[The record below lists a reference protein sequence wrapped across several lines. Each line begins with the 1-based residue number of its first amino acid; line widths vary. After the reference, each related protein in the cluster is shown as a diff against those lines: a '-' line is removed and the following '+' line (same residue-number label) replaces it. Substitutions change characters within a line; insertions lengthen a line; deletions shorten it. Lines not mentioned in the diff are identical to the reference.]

1 MMGAGRRFV
10 RLTAAVALAAA
21 IIVGSSATIG
31 AAGPGRSSVAR
42 PLAVTPSNWTTF
54 DQNNLRTGVDASGNS
69 FSRVSP
75 AWQSPVLD
83 GHLYGQSL
91 VYAGRVFTAT
101 ENDSVYVMA
110 ADSGEILWA
119 RHLATPVRASNLP
132 CGDIAPTVGITSTPV
147 IDPARSEIFVVA
159 DEAVRSPRIASHP
172 LIGLDVYTGAVLLD
186 KVIDPPVSQPAAQ
199 LQRVSLAL
207 DRGHVI
213 VGLGGNS
220 GDCGQYHGLVIS
232 APEDGSPPNT
242 YVVANLPGDRQG
254 AVWMGGAA
262 PTIDAQGNIWV

>member
-31 AAGPGRSSVAR
+31 AAGTGRSSVAR
-42 PLAVTPSNWTTF
+42 PWAVTPSNWTTF

-69 FSRVSP
+69 FSRVTP

-101 ENDSVYVMA
+101 ENDSVYGMA
-110 ADSGEILWA
+110 ADNGHVLWK
-119 RHLATPVRASNLP
+119 RHLATPVKASNLP

-147 IDPARSEIFVVA
+147 IDPARSEILVVA
-159 DEAVRSPRIASHP
+159 DEAAPAPKIASHH
-172 LIGLDVYTGAVLLD
+172 LIGLNLYTGAIMLNE
-186 KVIDPPVSQPAAQ
+186 VIDAPGSKPANQ
-199 LQRVSLAL
+199 LQRASLAL
-207 DRGHVI
+207 DRNNVI
-213 VGLGGNS
+213 V
-220 GDCGQYHGLVIS
+220 
-232 APEDGSPPNT
+232 
-242 YVVANLPGDRQG
+242 
-254 AVWMGGAA
+254 
-262 PTIDAQGNIWV
+262 